1 MTTETEWRPSMPGR
15 EPGEIAA
22 CVIGVDLI
30 RETLKRYD
38 PPPIDPSDEEIMAA
52 ARKVIDAYFDID
64 GSYTD
69 FQSTVL
75 FRTIDV
81 LRGAFTA
88 DQLAEMLQTEEGRRS
103 IDERDTFALGGQPL
117 VDETRAVNQFT
128 RDFRQALGSEGS
140 LMTLAVRIASIAGQ
154 VPIPIGSTQTVRSML
169 GEGDQDR
176 FSHDEIIEALMHFSR
191 RGRR

>member
-1 MTTETEWRPSMPGR
+1 M
-15 EPGEIAA
+15 
-22 CVIGVDLI
+22 
-30 RETLKRYD
+30 
-38 PPPIDPSDEEIMAA
+38 
-52 ARKVIDAYFDID
+52 
-64 GSYTD
+64 
-69 FQSTVL
+69 
-75 FRTIDV
+75 